1 MTARRETKLLRVG
14 NYLAEVDVDLE
25 ITDDDWSPYLSV
37 QDAGKLDDVR
47 DALKRGDLRAAQRLA
62 RVFVLTPVAV

>member
-47 DALKRGDLRAAQRLA
+47 DALERGDLRAAQRLA